1 VPEMSR
7 FERAFCQSPPWR
19 AFASRVILP
28 WALQGVRLEGEVL
41 EIGSGSGA
49 MAERIADAF
58 PDVRLT
64 VTDFDPAMV
73 AAAKER
79 LARFGD
85 RVRAVQADATA
96 LEFGDGSFDSVL
108 SFIMLH
114 HVIEWEKALA
124 EAVRVLKPGGQLV
137 GYDLVASRPSR
148 WIHQVQREHHR
159 LIDPGEFRRVMGEEL
174 GIEQVTTRSA
184 LGGLAIRFH
193 ASRAAPY

>member
-7 FERAFCQSPPWR
+7 LERAFCQSPPWR
-19 AFASRVILP
+19 VFASRVVLP

-41 EIGSGSGA
+41 EIGAGGGA

-73 AAAKER
+73 AAAEDR
-79 LARFGD
+79 LERFGD
-85 RVRAVQADATA
+85 RVRTVQSDATA

-114 HVIEWEKALA
+114 HVIEWEQALA
-124 EAVRVLKPGGQLV
+124 EAVRVLKPGGHLI
-137 GYDLVASRPSR
+137 GYDLVASRPAR
-148 WIHQVQREHHR
+148 WLHQVQREHHR
-159 LIDPGEFRRVMGEEL
+159 LIDPGEFRRVVGEEL
-174 GIEQVTTRSA
+174 SIEDVGMRPA
-184 LGGLAIRFH
+184 LGGLAIRFR